1 MGKDWAKGLTA
12 GTDARVARNAQAH
25 IGRRHGR
32 ATPPYLRKNRSHDR
46 NGPLGWSPETAYMV
60 GLAATDGCLAKDG
73 RHVDFTSADLELVQT
88 FLRLVRSRTRIG
100 EKSEGVYRAQVGD
113 VELYCWLQ
121 SIGLM
126 PRKSLVLGPVDVP
139 DHLFLDLVRGL
150 LDGDGSIL
158 NFRYRGTG
166 KANHERLYESLLAV
180 FISASHRHLEWL
192 RAGLARRLGIRGSL
206 QRRRMKSGNYCSRLA
221 YAKRESLVLLP
232 LLYADPAAPRLMRK
246 WRIWEDFRRRH
257 SELVAGATRS

>member
-1 MGKDWAKGLTA
+1 MTLLSETFPGWVKTGP
-12 GTDARVARNAQAH
+12 
-25 IGRRHGR
+25 R
-32 ATPPYLRKNRSHDR
+32 AS
-46 NGPLGWSPETAYMV
+46 PLGPMHA
-60 GLAATDGCLAKDG
+60 
-73 RHVDFTSADLELVQT
+73 
-88 FLRLVRSRTRIG
+88 
-100 EKSEGVYRAQVGD
+100 
-113 VELYCWLQ
+113 

-221 YAKRESLVLLP
+221 YAKRESLILLP
-232 LLYADPAAPRLMRK
+232 PPLRRPRRAAACAQVADLGGLPPAPFGASS
-246 WRIWEDFRRRH
+246 RRH
-257 SELVAGATRS
+257 PELVMEPRPDTRAEPPGERCGAYEVIDEEHRPHAGEAPAEPQGKQHDER